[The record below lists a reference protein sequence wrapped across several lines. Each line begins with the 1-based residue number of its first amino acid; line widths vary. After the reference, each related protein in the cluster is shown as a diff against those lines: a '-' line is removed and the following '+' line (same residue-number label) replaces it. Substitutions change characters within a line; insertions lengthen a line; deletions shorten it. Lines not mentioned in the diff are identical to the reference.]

1 MHRYLLKIRHVEEK
15 QIKMVFIHWEISF
28 LPLPLQGR
36 VGMPAV
42 WATIDDAI
50 LSPKAHIAW
59 LGGPAKR

>member
-1 MHRYLLKIRHVEEK
+1 
-15 QIKMVFIHWEISF
+15 MVVSF

-42 WATIDDAI
+42 CATIEEAI

-59 LGGPAKR
+59 LGGPAKSKNNT